1 MKKLE
6 LEKCKV
12 QELNNAEISKVNG
25 GSEFSEAIFRLLG
38 YVAHACAANGMN
50 SINLAHGR

>member
-6 LEKCKV
+6 FKQCKV
-12 QELNNAEISKVNG
+12 QELNNAEIASING

-38 YVAHACAANGMN
+38 YVAHACADNGLN
-50 SINLAHGR
+50 SINLAHGH